1 MKTLYLDCFA
11 GISGDMMV
19 GTLIDLGVD
28 PARLEQEL
36 RKLPVE
42 GYRLEVKRVDKLGV
56 QATKFQ
62 VILTGDQGDQPAD
75 AEFQE
80 VEPGAE
86 AADQAGQHPHT
97 HDPHRPLAEILALI
111 ERSHLSPPVKKTVTK
126 IFTRLGEAEARVHN
140 TSLAEVHFHEV
151 GSVDALV
158 DIVGSAIGLELLG
171 VERVSASALHLG
183 SGFVRCSH
191 GLYPVPAPA
200 TANLVAGVP
209 VYSSAAKGEL
219 TTPTGAAIITSL
231 AQQFGPL
238 PPMVIDK
245 VGYGAGTRDR
255 EFPNVLRGYL
265 GEFISPTSPVP
276 GGVNRVVRAPFPEQ
290 HQAPEG
296 QSGYHEGEATVI
308 EANIDDMNPQLFEYL
323 LERLLEAGALDVAM
337 IPVQMK
343 KSRPGTILHV
353 LASPGSVDDL
363 LTIIFSEST
372 TIGARTYT
380 VTKRMLQRETQTVET
395 AWGPVRV
402 KVARLGGRVTNIAPE
417 YEDCRALARQHG
429 IPVKDVYLLA
439 QASANF
445 LKS

>member
-62 VILTGDQGDQPAD
+62 VILTGSQGDQPAD

-86 AADQAGQHPHT
+86 AADQAGQHTHA

-111 ERSHLSPPVKKTVTK
+111 ERSHLSPPVKKTATK

-265 GEFISPTSPVP
+265 GEFVSTPPVP
-276 GGVNRVVRAPFPEQ
+276 GGVNRAVRTPFPEQ

-402 KVARLGGRVTNIAPE
+402 KIARLGGRVTNIAPE

-439 QASANF
+439 RASANF